1 MLNTIE
7 FKAKIKQGIIEIP
20 KEYQQQLSE
29 GNEVQVIVTQQ
40 VTNITSHVQKTKDII
55 DDLTEHPIE
64 INGFFSRDEIYDRQ
78 T

>member
-7 FKAKIKQGIIEIP
+7 FKAKIKHGIIEIP

-40 VTNITSHVQKTKDII
+40 VTNTASPAQKSKDII
-55 DDLTEHPIE
+55 DDLTENPIQ
-64 INGFFSRDEIYDRQ
+64 INGFLSRDEIYDRQ
-78 T
+78 S

>member
-29 GNEVQVIVTQQ
+29 LNEVQVIVTQQ
-40 VTNITSHVQKTKDII
+40 VTNTTSQAQKTKDIL
-55 DDLTEHPIE
+55 DDLTENPIE
-64 INGFFSRDEIYDRQ
+64 INGFLSRDEIYDRQ
-78 T
+78 S

>member
-29 GNEVQVIVTQQ
+29 GNEVQVIVTKQ
-40 VTNITSHVQKTKDII
+40 VTNITSQTPKTKDII
-55 DDLTEHPIE
+55 DDLTENPIE
-64 INGFFSRDEIYDRQ
+64 INGFLSRDEIYG
-78 T
+78 

>member
-29 GNEVQVIVTQQ
+29 GNEFQVIVTKQ
-40 VTNITSHVQKTKDII
+40 VTNTTLQAQKTKDII
-55 DDLTEHPIE
+55 DDLTEHPIQ
-64 INGFFSRDEIYDRQ
+64 INGFLSRDEIYD
-78 T
+78 

>member
-29 GNEVQVIVTQQ
+29 GNEVQVIVTKQF
-40 VTNITSHVQKTKDII
+40 TNITSQVQKTKDII
-55 DDLTEHPIE
+55 DDLTENPIE
-64 INGFFSRDEIYDRQ
+64 INGFLSRDEIYDRKS
-78 T
+78 